1 MTIGARLLASFV
13 AIVLV
18 VGVTTF
24 VLLDRTLGDD
34 LTGDL
39 DARLVAQT
47 QGVVTWMETA
57 GHPERLAT
65 RLAGVVGARVTIVD
79 KDGMVIGDSDRWPD
93 VGRPIGDAPEV
104 AAAFAG
110 QTGRATRRLT
120 AKGAP
125 VYLIAMATKDGRVVR
140 LAVPTARLAATRAE
154 LRDRLL
160 LATAVGMAVA
170 LVLGLVLI
178 RAITGPLREMTRAAE
193 RVTRGDYAIGPAS
206 PRADELGVLSRAL
219 VGLADEVGRQ
229 VAALTRERDLSLAV
243 IGAMVEG
250 VVVVDGDGKRLL
262 ANPAAE
268 SLLGAAAPS
277 LPPGLA
283 SHLDRARAG
292 EDSDGEL
299 AVRDRAVVVSARPLH
314 GTHGAVAV
322 LHDIT
327 RLRALEAVRREFL
340 ADAAHELRT
349 PVTAIAG
356 FAETLADD
364 ALAPAAR
371 AEFVAT
377 IRRNA
382 ERIARVVTGLLELE
396 RLEAR
401 AEATA
406 APDAVELRPV
416 VDAAVRAAAAARPD
430 APAITID
437 VPAGLAA
444 RAERDGLDHVIQ
456 NLVDNAQVHG
466 APPIRVT
473 ATRDGTR
480 VRLAVRDS
488 GKGIS
493 AEHLP
498 RVFDRFYRGDSVG
511 RPGSGLGLA
520 IAQSHARAMGGDL
533 TVDSTPG
540 EGATFILD
548 LEPA

>member
-1 MTIGARLLASFV
+1 MSIGARLIASFV

-34 LTGDL
+34 LNGDL

-47 QGVVTWMETA
+47 EGVVNWMETA

-110 QTGRATRRLT
+110 TTGRATRRLT
-120 AKGAP
+120 SKGTP
-125 VYLIAMATKDGRVVR
+125 VYLVAMATRDGRVVR
-140 LAVPTARLAATRAE
+140 LAVPTARLAETRAE

-178 RAITGPLREMTRAAE
+178 RAITGPLRDMTRSAE
-193 RVTRGDYAIGPAS
+193 RVAKGDYAIGPAS
-206 PRADELGVLSRAL
+206 TRADELGVLSRAL

-250 VVVVDGDGKRLL
+250 VIVVDGDGKRLL

-268 SLLGAAAPS
+268 SLLGAVT
-277 LPPGLA
+277 PPGLA
-283 SHLDRARAG
+283 THLDRARAG
-292 EDSDGEL
+292 QDSDGEL
-299 AVRDRAVVVSARPLH
+299 AVRDRAVVVSARPLP

-364 ALAPAAR
+364 SLAPAAR

-401 AEATA
+401 ADATA

-437 VPAGLAA
+437 VPARLAVKA
-444 RAERDGLDHVIQ
+444 DRDGLDHVIQ
-456 NLVDNAQVHG
+456 NLVDNAQIHG
-466 APPIRVT
+466 APPVRVQ
-473 ATRDGTR
+473 AVVDGTR
-480 VRLAVRDS
+480 IRLTVRDS
-488 GKGIS
+488 GKGIT

-498 RVFDRFYRGDSVG
+498 RVFDRFYRADSVG
-511 RPGSGLGLA
+511 KPGSGLGLA

-533 TVDSTPG
+533 SVDSKPG
-540 EGATFILD
+540 EGTTFT
-548 LEPA
+548 LELEQA